1 MMQPG
6 PILLSVL
13 FSALLVL
20 LPSNSHSRT
29 LKACGHPFYPPVSWI
44 NDKQLMGLAPAVT
57 QQLFAELG
65 YRVELR
71 AGYNWKRCLL
81 EVQQGNADI
90 VVAAYHIPSRDAYLW
105 FSRVPVIADP
115 ITLFVNRQN
124 PIVYTSLDDLR
135 GKVTG
140 LLLGDSFG
148 EDLDQFLLD
157 NTRIEY
163 VSRNRQNFDKLAH
176 QRIDFMPIGLLSG
189 RLQSRKMGFHEL
201 IMPLEEKV
209 STELYFLAVGK
220 NSGLQK
226 HLPFINDRLKELHR
240 NGTIKR
246 LTDQYSL
253 QYLDQIATEPD
264 Q

>member
-1 MMQPG
+1 MTRRGQ
-6 PILLSVL
+6 ILLISLLSV
-13 FSALLVL
+13 ALVL
-20 LPSNSHSRT
+20 LSTSSYSRT

-44 NDKQLMGLAPAVT
+44 SDKQLMGLAPTVT

-81 EVQQGNADI
+81 EVQRGNADI
-90 VVAAYHIPSRDAYLW
+90 VVAAYHIPSRESYLW
-105 FSRVPVIADP
+105 FSHEPVIADP
-115 ITLFVNRQN
+115 ITLFVNRES
-124 PIVYTSLDDLR
+124 PLVYKTRDDLR

-148 EDLDQFLLD
+148 EDLDQFLSQ

-176 QRIDFMPIGLLSG
+176 QKIDFMPIGLLSG
-189 RLQSRKMGFHEL
+189 RLQSRKMGFHEQ
-201 IMPLEEKV
+201 IMPLDEKV

-220 NSGLQK
+220 KSGLQK
-226 HLPFINDRLKELHR
+226 HLPFIDHRLKELHQ